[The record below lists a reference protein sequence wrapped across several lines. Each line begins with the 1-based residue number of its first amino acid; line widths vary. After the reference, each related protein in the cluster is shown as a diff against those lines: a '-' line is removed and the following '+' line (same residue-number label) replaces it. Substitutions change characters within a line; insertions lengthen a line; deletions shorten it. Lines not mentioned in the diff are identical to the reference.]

1 MFQGLSL
8 EQAPPY
14 GIPLRFF
21 ITGAFYLCIFSLVLA
36 ANALGIESRFDY
48 ASIAVT
54 HTLTIGFFTHIMFGA
69 MFQMIPVMLGIA
81 YKNVVKNANI
91 IYMLI
96 NLGVILFLGG
106 FLFNVTLL
114 MHSGG
119 VLLGGGFLYFAYLS
133 FSTVFESSEKD
144 FLVQNFAASFALLFV
159 ATIFGFIAL
168 IGHSGFVNSV
178 KFGDI
183 HIALMLFGWVF
194 LLINAVSYRII
205 PMFFVAREFPKV
217 MKEWLYVAV
226 LALLFG
232 FVYFRLSDNF
242 ALLGIIKAL
251 LALCV
256 ALFAFTSIIILK
268 KRKRARS
275 DLSINL
281 WYFSMANAAIAALLF
296 ATESYIDM
304 DLSFYIAFF
313 ALFGGVYALMNAML
327 YKIVPFLTWFHL
339 SSSMVFDA
347 EMSQVIPKKRM
358 QLQTYFYYA
367 SYIAFGLGLFSRY
380 FIVVGA
386 LLFFIS
392 SVILLA
398 NIIAGYRYYQ
408 EYIKKKVEF
417 DMPTA

>member
-14 GIPLRFF
+14 NIPLRFF
-21 ITGAFYLCIFSLVLA
+21 ITGALYLCIFSLVLA
-36 ANALGIESRFDY
+36 ANTMGIESRFDY

-54 HTLTIGFFTHIMFGA
+54 HTLTIGFFSHIMFGA

-81 YKNVVKNANI
+81 YKNVVRNANI
-91 IYMLI
+91 IYTFV
-96 NLGVILFLGG
+96 NLGVLLFLSGFLLYSTPLMNFGG
-106 FLFNVTLL
+106 FLLA
-114 MHSGG
+114 
-119 VLLGGGFLYFAYLS
+119 GGFGYFAYLS

-144 FLVQNFAASFALLFV
+144 FLIQNFAASFALLFV
-159 ATIFGFIAL
+159 ATIFGFVAL
-168 IGHSGFVNSV
+168 MGHSGFVNSV

-194 LLINAVSYRII
+194 ILIDAVSYRII
-205 PMFFVAREFPKV
+205 PMFFVAREFPKF
-217 MKEWLYVAV
+217 MKEWLYVVV

-242 ALLGIIKAL
+242 VFLGFVK
-251 LALCV
+251 V
-256 ALFAFTSIIILK
+256 ALAFCVLVFAITSIVILK
-268 KRKRARS
+268 NRKRARS

-281 WYFSMANAAIAALLF
+281 WYFAMTNPVIAALLF
-296 ATESYIDM
+296 AAESFVQT

-313 ALFGGVYALMNAML
+313 ALFGGIYALMNAML

-339 SSSMVFDA
+339 SSSMVFEA
-347 EMSQVIPKKRM
+347 EMSQVIPKNRM
-358 QLQTYFYYA
+358 QIQTYFYYA
-367 SYIAFGLGLFSRY
+367 AYIAFGLGIFSRY
-380 FIVVGA
+380 FVVAGA
-386 LLFFIS
+386 LLFFVS
-392 SVILLA
+392 SAMLLA
-398 NIIAGYRYYQ
+398 NIVTGQRYYQ

>member
-21 ITGAFYLCIFSLVLA
+21 ITGVVYLSLFALVLA
-36 ANALGIESRFDY
+36 AKAVEIGSRFDY
-48 ASIAVT
+48 ASIAIT
-54 HTLTIGFFTHIMFGA
+54 HTLTLGFFTHVMVGA

-91 IYMLI
+91 IYALL
-96 NLGVILFLGG
+96 NLGALLFISG
-106 FLFNVTLL
+106 FLLNVTPL

-119 VLLGGGFLYFAYLS
+119 LALLGGVGYFAYLS

-168 IGHSGFVNSV
+168 LGHSGVVNSV
-178 KFGDI
+178 QFGDI

-194 LLINAVSYRII
+194 LLVNAVSYRIV
-205 PMFFVAREFPKV
+205 PMFFVAREFPTV
-217 MKEWLYVAV
+217 MKERLYIAV

-232 FVYFRLSDNF
+232 FVYFRLGDDF
-242 ALLGIIKAL
+242 FLLGTIKIA

-256 ALFAFTSIIILK
+256 LLFAAASVYILK
-268 KRKRARS
+268 NRKRARS
-275 DLSINL
+275 DISITL
-281 WYFSMANAAIAALLF
+281 WYFSMSNAAIAALLF
-296 ATESYIDM
+296 AVDAFVDV
-304 DLSFYIAFF
+304 DLSFFVAFF
-313 ALFGGVYALMNAML
+313 ALFGGVYALINAML

-358 QLQTYFYYA
+358 QLQTYFYYGA
-367 SYIAFGLGLFSRY
+367 YIAFALGVFSRY
-380 FIVVGA
+380 FVVTGA
-386 LLFFIS
+386 LLFFFSSLIFLGNMIS
-392 SVILLA
+392 
-398 NIIAGYRYYQ
+398 GYRYYK
-408 EYIKKKVEF
+408 EYIKKKVDFE
-417 DMPTA
+417 MPQA

>member
-14 GIPLRFF
+14 NIPLRFF
-21 ITGAFYLCIFSLVLA
+21 MTGAFYLCLFALVLA

-54 HTLTIGFFTHIMFGA
+54 HTLTIGFFTHVMFGA

-81 YKNVVKNANI
+81 YKSVVRNANI
-91 IYMLI
+91 IYALI
-96 NLGVILFLGG
+96 NLGVLLFLGG
-106 FLFNVTLL
+106 FLFNITPL

-119 VLLGGGFLYFAYLS
+119 LLLGGGFLYFAFLS

-144 FLVQNFAASFALLFV
+144 FLVRNFAASFALLFV

-178 KFGDI
+178 QFGDI

-205 PMFFVAREFPKV
+205 PMFFVAQEFPKII
-217 MKEWLYVAV
+217 KEWLYIAV

-256 ALFAFTSIIILK
+256 VIFALMSIVILK
-268 KRKRARS
+268 NRKRARS

-281 WYFSMANAAIAALLF
+281 WYFSMANATMAALLF
-296 ATESYIDM
+296 AAQSYMDV

-339 SSSMVFDA
+339 SSSMVFEA
-347 EMSQVIPKKRM
+347 EMSQVIPKKKM
-358 QLQTYFYYA
+358 QIQTYFYYA
-367 SYIAFGLGLFSRY
+367 AYIAFGLGVFSRY
-380 FIVVGA
+380 FVVVGT

-392 SVILLA
+392 SAILLA
-398 NIIAGYRYYQ
+398 NIIAGSRYYR

-417 DMPTA
+417 DMPKA